1 MVICLKSI
9 LRNLS
14 LYVFSLLIFFIASAA
29 QLSANDRANAIMY
42 CPAIY
47 KVIGY
52 DNTDYFFASRNSL
65 DITAKTESVLAQIP
79 VSHYWKKMGKAS
91 NIIGTDINNIDDFI
105 YSTEKFF
112 RKQLTLGTMTE
123 QNLRD
128 FAKSCP
134 LYWE

>member
-1 MVICLKSI
+1 MVICIKSI

-14 LYVFSLLIFFIASAA
+14 LYIFSLLIFFIVSAA

-47 KVIGY
+47 KVIWY

-105 YSTEKFF
+105 YSTENLF
-112 RKQLTLGTMTE
+112 RI
-123 QNLRD
+123 R
-128 FAKSCP
+128 
-134 LYWE
+134 